1 MAINFVQRQGWDLRS
16 WGARKVEEKPGGPSF
31 RAAAILLRPAN
42 QAAGNAEQPYRGSTP
57 STLEHGSIARRDQPF
72 DAREKHPPLSRERLE
87 TRSST
92 NNNAFRRKL
101 LFFFS
106 GRSNNSSTI
115 LQFSY
120 LERERY
126 YIRLLVREK
135 SRGKEKLCGRGT
147 SSYLACKTEE
157 AEKCII
163 HARRHPTV
171 NKRPSWKHHPF
182 RARPPRRRVLILNSV
197 MKTLLVKGGRSGS
210 RHRDKC
216 WKSFLL
222 LIEAPEKIPYSEIGS
237 IRCRSLMR

>member
-1 MAINFVQRQGWDLRS
+1 MPAVPRTRLTTWNYADDTPDRIRCSLTTTFVPWLDELSATLMQELANFRFDRVQRERGISREYRASLIIRFLIVLERKKEESKKGYIYIVAINFVQRQGWDLRS

-115 LQFSY
+115 LQFLY
-120 LERERY
+120 LEREILY
-126 YIRLLVREK
+126 
-135 SRGKEKLCGRGT
+135 
-147 SSYLACKTEE
+147 SS
-157 AEKCII
+157 
-163 HARRHPTV
+163 P
-171 NKRPSWKHHPF
+171 RP
-182 RARPPRRRVLILNSV
+182 
-197 MKTLLVKGGRSGS
+197 
-210 RHRDKC
+210 
-216 WKSFLL
+216 
-222 LIEAPEKIPYSEIGS
+222 
-237 IRCRSLMR
+237 

>member
-1 MAINFVQRQGWDLRS
+1 MQRQGWDLRS

-106 GRSNNSSTI
+106 GRSNNSSRI

-120 LERERY
+120 LERY

-135 SRGKEKLCGRGT
+135 RKRKGKIVRSRDKLVPRVQ
-147 SSYLACKTEE
+147 TEE

-210 RHRDKC
+210 RHLDKC